1 MFAFA
6 RAANTVFGA
15 IAVAVAAVA
24 AIRWLQHGR
33 LPGYGVAM
41 LAVLTAALGT
51 VLLGGGAVL
60 LVIAAWGVVALPD
73 ALSRQ
78 HAATKAGTLAVAL
91 VCAGAA
97 FAVAES
103 SWTWRLLLIIG
114 FLLATLPVAS
124 NLLARAAV
132 REAGQEADA
141 ARAPVVGS
149 DAGPA
154 APGSLPPRPRL
165 IAAPKTPP
173 ARFPTIG
180 GFQPVPPCGGSG
192 AVRACP
198 MPDRLPCCC

>member
-1 MFAFA
+1 MSGL
-6 RAANTVFGA
+6 GA
-15 IAVAVAAVA
+15 S
-24 AIRWLQHGR
+24 
-33 LPGYGVAM
+33 
-41 LAVLTAALGT
+41 
-51 VLLGGGAVL
+51 LLGGGAVL

-141 ARAPVVGS
+141 ERAPVVGG
-149 DAGPA
+149 DAGPT
-154 APGSLPPRPRL
+154 APGSLSPGR
-165 IAAPKTPP
+165 
-173 ARFPTIG
+173 
-180 GFQPVPPCGGSG
+180 
-192 AVRACP
+192 
-198 MPDRLPCCC
+198 D